1 MANCTSRVCIQAKKV
16 FDACL
21 KQASID
27 TVSITLRNLNPQN
40 PTLPLT
46 FVGGRSMAVNAE
58 IENLVVTRLPDK
70 PRYGRVQADVVIP
83 ISIAYTDAN
92 NVAGTG
98 VGTLTVHQDVIML
111 LPEASIMPYQ
121 IEASVSV
128 VIPNAT
134 FDATGENYTF
144 MCNTCVSVI
153 LKIIINVELIVPTY
167 GYAVIPACKDYNSQV
182 CSGFFDLPLFPEI
195 NG

>member
-27 TVSITLRNLNPQN
+27 TVTITLRNLNPQN

-121 IEASVSV
+121 MQLLTRRA
-128 VIPNAT
+128 
-134 FDATGENYTF
+134 
-144 MCNTCVSVI
+144 
-153 LKIIINVELIVPTY
+153 KIILLCATPV
-167 GYAVIPACKDYNSQV
+167 
-182 CSGFFDLPLFPEI
+182 FPLFSK
-195 NG
+195 